1 MLLIAINFL
10 NFASKLNRNM
20 RIKHFILASVIMLA
34 SCASQQKAAISSA
47 DADQAF
53 ANKDY
58 VTALAGYNKVMDQY
72 KAKNRKAPAEILL
85 SAGKCLYMTGDESK
99 AMEYFVSA
107 NDQGIMDSQSL
118 MMMAKYYAGLD
129 NMSKELSC
137 LDKFVATYP
146 DAEGSDYIYSRLFVR
161 CVEMA
166 EYDRALDSYSKMSEA
181 DRGTVSNLEK
191 YHQVCKKLGKDDEA
205 DKAAQQLYKL
215 DPDNVTGLQSVAYNA
230 YITTEN
236 EYVAAIKA
244 YEAKRTNEAY
254 AKLQKTTTP
263 LIARFKKARD
273 LYVKLYGITKKPHDA
288 AILSRIYTRLNDK
301 KNADYYAK
309 LSKQ

>member
-10 NFASKLNRNM
+10 NFALKLNRIM

-34 SCASQQKAAISSA
+34 SCASQQKAAIPTA

-58 VTALAGYNKVMDQY
+58 VTALAGYNKVIDQY
-72 KAKNRKAPAEILL
+72 KQKNRKAPADVMA
-85 SAGKCLYMTGDESK
+85 SAGKCLYMTGNKEK
-99 AMEYFVSA
+99 AMEYLISA
-107 NDQGIMDSQSL
+107 ETQGFSDSQSVL
-118 MMMAKYYAGLD
+118 LMAKYYAEID
-129 NMSKELSC
+129 NMSKELDC
-137 LDKFVATYP
+137 LEKFVAM
-146 DAEGSDYIYSRLFVR
+146 DSLADGSDYVCQRLVDR
-161 CVEMA
+161 LVEMS
-166 EYDRALDSYSKMSEA
+166 EYDRAFAAYGKMSDA
-181 DRGTVSNLEK
+181 DRGSVANLEK
-191 YHQVCKKLGKDDEA
+191 YHQICKKLGKDDEA
-205 DKAAQQLYKL
+205 DKTAQQLYKM
-215 DPDNVTGLQSVAYNA
+215 DPNNLIGLSAAAYNA

-244 YEAKRTNEAY
+244 YEAKKTNEAY
-254 AKLQKTTTP
+254 ARLQKTTAP
-263 LIARFKKARD
+263 LTARFKKARD